1 MSQATTPLL
10 SAFANNRID
19 PCVPSLN
26 LRSYVAL
33 SRPGISHVRMEKR
46 NEIIKPVSREGV
58 SALSGNLFSFRVL
71 IFYINKLAKSQG
83 TNPRTPVN
91 SIAGDLRRVGPTLP
105 PIKRSL
111 TFSVSPV
118 INESQ
123 NEKNKHFFSE
133 NFDIYFSTT

>member
-118 INESQ
+118 INES
-123 NEKNKHFFSE
+123 
-133 NFDIYFSTT
+133 